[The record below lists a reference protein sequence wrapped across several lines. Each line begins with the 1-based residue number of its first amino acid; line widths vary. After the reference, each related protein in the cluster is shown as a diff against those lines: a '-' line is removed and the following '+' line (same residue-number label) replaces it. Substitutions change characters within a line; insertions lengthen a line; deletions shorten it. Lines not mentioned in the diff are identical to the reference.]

1 MKAARTTNRTNTSHI
16 VRQIVE
22 SEDSDISV
30 TDYVRTAFS
39 DNFGHSNCV
48 ILREFVQ
55 TALFAVLPLTRSLTH
70 VYGGIAQNHEILK
83 SGSNLVRVAVASS
96 PIGKARLRNVCICLS
111 PLYPR
116 ATLCFS
122 AVAAASIFPL
132 VPYLCFVGS

>member
-48 ILREFVQ
+48 ILRDWCK
-55 TALFAVLPLTRSLTH
+55 LNDLHLPRN
-70 VYGGIAQNHEILK
+70 AQ
-83 SGSNLVRVAVASS
+83 AS
-96 PIGKARLRNVCICLS
+96 ACLR
-111 PLYPR
+111 
-116 ATLCFS
+116 
-122 AVAAASIFPL
+122 
-132 VPYLCFVGS
+132 